1 MQEIGQLILVTTFLV
16 TLATAV
22 TAAIGAIT
30 KRQTWMRGARHGL
43 FAVGLMCIAMAVIL
57 THGFLTHAFESK
69 YITQYSE
76 RAMPLVYKLAAFWGG
91 ERGALLF
98 WVTSLAVFSNIAVQ
112 TKRNRSAEYLSWV
125 TSLLAMAI
133 LFFLILMVFQTSPFD
148 TWMAQEAPTDGQGL
162 NPLLQNPVMAFHPP
176 SLLTGYILFTIPF
189 AFGMAALITK
199 KLDDEWIADTRRW
212 TIVSWAFLTVGLL
225 LGCRWAYMEIG
236 WGFWW
241 MWDAVENAGLV
252 PWFTATAFLH
262 SVMIQERRGMLKR
275 WNVVLLALTFLL
287 TIVGTWMTRSQIIVS
302 IHAFADSELSDYFL
316 WYMAIIFVFSVVLI
330 SRRWKSLRSEAHIE
344 SFMSREAMFVLNNII
359 FVFCAAV
366 VLYGTLMGKFT
377 ESETVRNLFG
387 LEEPVVW
394 DEEKFNQVFVPI
406 GIALLAVLGVG
417 PLISW
422 RKATARNFRKN
433 FMWPLAWGS
442 LMTLVGAA
450 IVLVSESAANAR
462 VHQID
467 FSAGYEIWAKGLDT
481 GDWISILVYWMCAFV
496 LFSVGR
502 EFHIAAKVRKAQGL
516 GGYWGSTLVVLFK
529 NPRRYGGY
537 IVHAGVIFMFLA
549 FTGKAFK
556 HEEKDRHMAV
566 GDTHLVDRYA
576 LSLVDRDHYYS
587 NEEGC
592 VVSDAT
598 FVVMPLR
605 STVSEGSVKRLEKW
619 LGERK
624 VSTFH
629 VRTQYD
635 EPFMEVRLKDAVERR
650 ALVADYFLAR
660 HFAKEY
666 ALDTAARGPLTEVWQ
681 FRDGKLVNEVPM
693 HAMEK
698 LRAARDSFAAAAIP
712 GVTAELRAGTAELT
726 LRFRDKP
733 TQELFAAR
741 LGGARVPDWVLSLR
755 DDEETGAVSVVDR
768 MTGQTLVPESRYY
781 KSKNTSTT
789 EVAIGGEDFLVD
801 LYVSMQPD
809 MGRPYVK
816 VFTVVFPLVNFLW
829 IGGLCMLLGA
839 VICLT
844 PRWLARAVSSF
855 VSSGK
860 VPSEVPVT
868 VEGFEPAHAR
878 IAVGEG
884 EVVAT
889 QSVSTKVVRTGVM
902 VLIAIIGAVVLAGA
916 AHADSGKP
924 EPTGFEPPQSEPGD
938 DLLQTLD
945 CGCPLPPGE
954 LRPVALGDATCS
966 CEGATRDRRIAL
978 DLLSQQ
984 APSDVASGRAKYLV
998 LSQIIEVDRA
1008 FETRIRFEPE
1018 ALTHLLKTTRTTC
1031 PGEYLMTLEATRAT
1045 CSHRMRWVQTFR
1057 LLLAA
1062 GVSEDDIFAF
1072 YLADNNANQDG
1083 GPWEAH
1089 VLRTSDE
1096 QVVSYWLPAV
1106 AVLGVLLVIGLIVW
1120 RNRRRALAAGRMP
1133 SVEAGRFDAPP
1144 DARLSRE
1151 ARGEKASLSV
1161 GDRDRLRD
1169 ELEAYD
1175 A

>member
-1 MQEIGQLILVTTFLV
+1 MQELGQLLLITTFLV

-30 KRQTWMRGARHGL
+30 KRQTWMRGARHGFL
-43 FAVGLMCIAMAVIL
+43 AVGLMTIAMAVIL
-57 THGFLTHAFESK
+57 THGFLTHAYESK

-98 WVTSLAVFSNIAVQ
+98 WVTSLAIFSNIAVQ
-112 TKRNRSAEYLSWV
+112 TKRDRSAEYLSWV
-125 TSLLAMAI
+125 TSLLSLAI

-148 TWMAQEAPTDGQGL
+148 TWMAQGAPSDGQGL

-176 SLLTGYILFTIPF
+176 ALLTGYILFTIPF

-199 KLDDEWIADTRRW
+199 KLDDEWIVDTRRW

-316 WYMAIIFVFSVVLI
+316 WYMAIIFVFSVVMI
-330 SRRWKSLRSEAHIE
+330 TRRWKSLRSEAHIE

-377 ESETVRNLFG
+377 ESETVRGIFG

-394 DEEKFNQVFVPI
+394 DEEKFNRVFVPI

-442 LMTLVGAA
+442 LLTFVGAA
-450 IVLVSESAANAR
+450 TVLISESAANAR
-462 VHQID
+462 VHQIGFWD
-467 FSAGYEIWAKGLDT
+467 GYEIWATGLDT

-502 EFHIAAKVRKAQGL
+502 EFHVAAKVRKAQGL

-556 HEEKDRHMAV
+556 HEEKDRHMAI
-566 GDTHLVDRYA
+566 GDTHIVDRYS

-587 NEEGC
+587 KAEGC
-592 VVSDAT
+592 AVSDAT
-598 FVVMPLR
+598 FVAMPLR
-605 STVSEGSVKRLEKW
+605 SSVSEGSVKRLEKW

-624 VSTFH
+624 VSPFH
-629 VRTQYD
+629 VRTAYD
-635 EPFMEVRLKDAVERR
+635 EPFMEVRLKDATARR

-660 HFAKEY
+660 HFMKEFGRH
-666 ALDTAARGPLTEVWQ
+666 DAARSALSEVWE
-681 FRDGKLVNEVPM
+681 FRDVKLVAEVPR

-698 LRAARDSFAAAAIP
+698 LASARDAFVAAQID
-712 GVTAELRAGTAELT
+712 GVTPELRPGTAELT
-726 LRFRDKP
+726 LRFRDKAA
-733 TQELFAAR
+733 QEAFGLR
-741 LGGARVPDWVLSLR
+741 LADAKVPDWVLALR
-755 DDEETGAVSVVDR
+755 DDEETGAVSVVDK
-768 MTGQTLVPESRYY
+768 MTGQTLVPESRFYQ
-781 KSKNTSTT
+781 SKNTSTT
-789 EVAIGGEDFLVD
+789 EVSIGGEDFLVD

-829 IGGLCMLLGA
+829 IGGLFMLLGSM
-839 VICLT
+839 ICLT

-855 VSSGK
+855 VAGGR
-860 VPSEVPVT
+860 VPSEVPAA
-868 VEGFEPAHAR
+868 VEGLAPVPAREGALAR
-878 IAVGEG
+878 EG
-884 EVVAT
+884 EAMVAPGRGSVVKT
-889 QSVSTKVVRTGVM
+889 VTM
-902 VLIAIIGAVVLAGA
+902 VLLALIGAAVLAGA
-916 AHADSGKP
+916 ARADAAQP
-924 EPTGFEPPQSEPGD
+924 EPTGFATPRGEPGD
-938 DLLQTLD
+938 DLLQSLD
-945 CGCPLPPGE
+945 CSCPLPAGE
-954 LRPVALGDATCS
+954 VRPVALGAATCS
-966 CEGATRDRRIAL
+966 CEGAVRDRRIAL

-998 LSQIIEVDRA
+998 LTEIIEVDRA
-1008 FETRIRFEPE
+1008 FETRIRFAPE
-1018 ALTHLLKTTRTTC
+1018 ALQRLLKTIRTTC
-1031 PGEYLMTLEATRAT
+1031 TGEYLMTLEATRAT

-1057 LLLAA
+1057 LLLAS

-1072 YLADNNANQDG
+1072 YLADNNANEPG
-1083 GPWEAH
+1083 GPWAAH

-1096 QVVSYWLPAV
+1096 AVVSHWLPV
-1106 AVLGVLLVIGLIVW
+1106 SVVGGILFLVGLIIW
-1120 RNRRRALAAGRMP
+1120 RNRRRALAAGRVP
-1133 SVEAGRFDAPP
+1133 SVEA
-1144 DARLSRE
+1144 AREVTGQPAMSRE
-1151 ARGEKASLSV
+1151 ARERAGLSAGE
-1161 GDRDRLRD
+1161 RNRLRD